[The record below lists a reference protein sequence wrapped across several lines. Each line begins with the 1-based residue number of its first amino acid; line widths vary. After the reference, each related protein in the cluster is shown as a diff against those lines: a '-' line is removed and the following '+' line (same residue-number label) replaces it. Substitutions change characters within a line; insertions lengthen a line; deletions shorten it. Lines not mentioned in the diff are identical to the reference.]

1 MCFFPVRELCLLLT
15 DFFKRSVIPQ
25 FFFFFF
31 KKAETKGSPNAPVGG
46 AVGSFQLG
54 C

>member
-1 MCFFPVRELCLLLT
+1 MCFLPVRELCLLLT
-15 DFFKRSVIPQ
+15 DLFIKVSDSSSILLFE
-25 FFFFFF
+25 
-31 KKAETKGSPNAPVGG
+31 KAETKGSPNAPVGG

>member
-25 FFFFFF
+25 FFFFFLR
-31 KKAETKGSPNAPVGG
+31 KLKLKAVQML
-46 AVGSFQLG
+46 QLEEQ
-54 C
+54 